1 MLKLD
6 GRVEYSVV
14 RHLKIEVLSASM
26 SISVVGGNV
35 DKLRSS
41 SRASSLLLLPR
52 DKSEFRCNAQA
63 CRDRRARATSSH
75 SMSRSTREV
84 FGICGQ
90 CRTFHPIEV
99 YMESM
104 KLTPGLDSHKKLEYF
119 HSLHHINLCTYA

>member
-1 MLKLD
+1 M
-6 GRVEYSVV
+6 R
-14 RHLKIEVLSASM
+14 
-26 SISVVGGNV
+26 
-35 DKLRSS
+35 
-41 SRASSLLLLPR
+41 
-52 DKSEFRCNAQA
+52 
-63 CRDRRARATSSH
+63 RRAEIEEQELQVPIRCLALH
-75 SMSRSTREV
+75 EV